1 MTSTGRRKTSEP
13 ELQNI
18 TISARVSRCIG
29 HQEWANGNYSPH
41 TTLWYVRDTDKVWLA
56 VWPGGY
62 RRASRYEVLT
72 CVRRMKNESTN
83 NNTTSVSSSKIS
95 REV

>member
-1 MTSTGRRKTSEP
+1 MINT
-13 ELQNI
+13 
-18 TISARVSRCIG
+18 RVSRCIG
-29 HQEWANGNYSPH
+29 RQEWANGNYNPRA
-41 TTLWYVRDTDKVWLA
+41 TLWYVRDTDKVWLA

-83 NNTTSVSSSKIS
+83 NNTTSMPGPKSS
-95 REV
+95 RAV